1 MHNQE
6 KGPVTL
12 LYIILTPDHV
22 GIKQTRLTPVYISSH
37 MTLYLWAW
45 EWNQSPAL
53 NRPSQS
59 VSPNVTLFLLKS
71 FTLKLMHTVWLPGWT
86 EKIGEAIVKVMWCHE
101 SRFTLFLGDEHT
113 VPWRE
118 VDKSDAATIIVI
130 IPVPAL
136 QACGSSV
143 MILSTGCFFR
153 FIFSLFFEVCRWW
166 WWWLFAMILCAALS
180 SWSVESLTCPTS
192 ALATIEPL
200 SWSLVP
206 LTTLPA

>member
-22 GIKQTRLTPVYISSH
+22 GIKQMRLTPVYISSH

-45 EWNQSPAL
+45 EWNQCPAL
-53 NRPSQS
+53 NIPSQS

-136 QACGSSV
+136 PALWKQCYDLGLLQCLRSRFSNIICPNMRTAATWTCRIIRFFPCSMERAHSKMTMSGF
-143 MILSTGCFFR
+143 TGFK
-153 FIFSLFFEVCRWW
+153 LWKE
-166 WWWLFAMILCAALS
+166 
-180 SWSVESLTCPTS
+180 
-192 ALATIEPL
+192 
-200 SWSLVP
+200 
-206 LTTLPA
+206 

>member
-53 NRPSQS
+53 NIPSQS

-143 MILSTGCFFR
+143 MIWGCF
-153 FIFSLFFEVCRWW
+153 SVSGLGS
-166 WWWLFAMILCAALS
+166 ATLS
-180 SWSVESLTCPTS
+180 AQTWGQR
-192 ALATIEPL
+192 
-200 SWSLVP
+200 
-206 LTTLPA
+206 LPERAK

>member
-53 NRPSQS
+53 NIPSQS

-118 VDKSDAATIIVI
+118 VDKS
-130 IPVPAL
+130 
-136 QACGSSV
+136 V
-143 MILSTGCFFR
+143 MQPPS
-153 FIFSLFFEVCRWW
+153 
-166 WWWLFAMILCAALS
+166 LS
-180 SWSVESLTCPTS
+180 SYLYLPYKPVEAVLWSGVASVS
-192 ALATIEPL
+192 Q
-200 SWSLVP
+200 V
-206 LTTLPA
+206 